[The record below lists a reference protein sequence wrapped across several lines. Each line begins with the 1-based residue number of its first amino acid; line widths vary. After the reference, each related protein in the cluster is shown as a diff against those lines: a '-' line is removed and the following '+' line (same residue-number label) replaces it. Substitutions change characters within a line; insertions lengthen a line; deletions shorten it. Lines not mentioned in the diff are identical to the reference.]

1 LRQKKVVFLP
11 STEAR
16 LLSTTPVASK
26 AYYAHPHHHLPTPP
40 TMAILASRSR
50 KRYLVVGFILTL
62 LVIIYVTTAPSAT
75 RDSEF
80 YRKTVALMSQKANS
94 ATSNT
99 DTKLPFPNNADGSG
113 STLSE
118 AERKEKEALLSK
130 DALKDRLQNAAT
142 AAKKSA
148 DDKWQEMKDLDVVK
162 NAVAEAKA
170 VEAKAKAA
178 AAEVEAKAQAAAAEV
193 TKAAA
198 TANKKFPI
206 EEGAKQSTIDT
217 KEDGVAHVGPHADA
231 TADTAA
237 STPAED
243 QADKPKEELK
253 RLLRQGPIIIFSKSY
268 CPYSKKAKSILL
280 EQMSIVPTPVVVE
293 LDQHEMGPDLQDL
306 LGSMTGRR
314 TVPNVLVNSK
324 PLGGGDDV
332 ERMLNDGTLEDK
344 IKELGGARVE
354 QVVRKKA
361 PVVQR
366 SVGRDVR
373 I

>member
-1 LRQKKVVFLP
+1 
-11 STEAR
+11 
-16 LLSTTPVASK
+16 
-26 AYYAHPHHHLPTPP
+26 
-40 TMAILASRSR
+40 MN
-50 KRYLVVGFILTL
+50 
-62 LVIIYVTTAPSAT
+62 
-75 RDSEF
+75 
-80 YRKTVALMSQKANS
+80 QKANS
-94 ATSNT
+94 AASNT
-99 DTKLPFPNNADGSG
+99 DTQLSLPNNDG
-113 STLSE
+113 STLTE

-148 DDKWQEMKDLDVVK
+148 DDKWQEMKDSDVVK

-178 AAEVEAKAQAAAAEV
+178 AAEVEAKAKAAASDV
-193 TKAAA
+193 KAAA
-198 TANKKFPI
+198 TATKKFPI
-206 EEGAKQSTIDT
+206 EEGAKQSAIDT

-231 TADTAA
+231 NADTAA

-243 QADKPKEELK
+243 QADRPKEELK
-253 RLLRQGPIIIFSKSY
+253 RLIRQGPIIIFSKSY
-268 CPYSKKAKSILL
+268 CPYSKKAKNILL

-293 LDQHEMGPDLQDL
+293 LDQHEMGPELQDL

-344 IKELGGARVE
+344 IKELGGAKVE
-354 QVVRKKA
+354 QVVRKKV

-366 SVGRDVR
+366 SVGQDVR

>member
-1 LRQKKVVFLP
+1 
-11 STEAR
+11 
-16 LLSTTPVASK
+16 
-26 AYYAHPHHHLPTPP
+26 
-40 TMAILASRSR
+40 MAILASRSR
-50 KRYLVVGFILTL
+50 KRYLVVAFILSV

-80 YRKTVALMSQKANS
+80 YRKTVALMNQKANS
-94 ATSNT
+94 ASNNI
-99 DTKLPFPNNADGSG
+99 DAQMPISNNDGG
-113 STLSE
+113 STLTE

-148 DDKWQEMKDLDVVK
+148 DDKWQEMKDSDVVK
-162 NAVAEAKA
+162 NAVAEGKA
-170 VEAKAKAA
+170 AEAKVKAA
-178 AAEVEAKAQAAAAEV
+178 AAEVKAAAE
-193 TKAAA
+193 
-198 TANKKFPI
+198 KKFPI
-206 EEGAKQSTIDT
+206 EEGSLDGKQTAIDS

-237 STPAED
+237 STAAD
-243 QADKPKEELK
+243 QADRPKEELK
-253 RLLRQGPIIIFSKSY
+253 RLLRQGPMIIFSKSY
-268 CPYSKKAKSILL
+268 CPYSKKAKHILL
-280 EQMSIVPTPVVVE
+280 EQMSILPTPVVVE
-293 LDQHEMGPDLQDL
+293 LDLHDMGPELQDL

-344 IKELGGARVE
+344 IKELGGTKVE
-354 QVVRKKA
+354 QVIRKKVA
-361 PVVQR
+361 AVER
-366 SVGRDVR
+366 SVVREEVVR

>member
-1 LRQKKVVFLP
+1 
-11 STEAR
+11 
-16 LLSTTPVASK
+16 
-26 AYYAHPHHHLPTPP
+26 
-40 TMAILASRSR
+40 MAILASRSR

-62 LVIIYVTTAPSAT
+62 LVIIYVTTARSAT

-80 YRKTVALMSQKANS
+80 YRKTVALMNAKANS
-94 ATSNT
+94 AASNT
-99 DTKLPFPNNADGSG
+99 DSQLPIPKNDGSG

-148 DDKWQEMKDLDVVK
+148 DDKWQEMKDSDVVK
-162 NAVAEAKA
+162 NTVAEAKA

-178 AAEVEAKAQAAAAEV
+178 AAQVESKAKAAAAEV
-193 TKAAA
+193 TKASA
-198 TANKKFPI
+198 TATKKFPI
-206 EEGAKQSTIDT
+206 EDGAKQTNIDT

-231 TADTAA
+231 NADTAA
-237 STPAED
+237 SEPAEN
-243 QADKPKEELK
+243 QADRPKEELK

-268 CPYSKKAKSILL
+268 CPYSKKAKNILL

-354 QVVRKKA
+354 QVVRNKV

-366 SVGRDVR
+366 SVVKEEAQGARV
-373 I
+373 